1 MGNMK
6 NSCCCGS
13 VSKSRMFCIELLGL
27 RWYAND
33 LLPPTWQLLVGEM
46 MSQTMGML
54 GTLLSDKS
62 DE

>member
-1 MGNMK
+1 
-6 NSCCCGS
+6 
-13 VSKSRMFCIELLGL
+13 MFCIELLGL

-54 GTLLSDKS
+54 GTLLLDKS